1 VDSNLKGRKSQP
13 SRGGRGQSGGGNSR
27 GRRR

>member
-1 VDSNLKGRKSQP
+1 LKGRKTQP
-13 SRGGRGQSGGGNSR
+13 PRGGRGQSGGGNSR